1 MMMKTF
7 IMSSMVVTVLLFSLN
22 QLCAIDR
29 GPTAAFSYSPLGSGY
44 LNTPGPDGRSGDSA
58 KPKSDSRLTSASR
71 LYLSGGYYY
80 DFLQADLSYTRTKVD
95 QQISDFSSDT
105 DSMSGIDS
113 SLMLRGGYRFSI
125 PGDTS
130 YTWLFLGLK
139 RYDFTSIRGTDVT
152 AYGWLAGYSGFYS
165 IGLSSDYEFV
175 IALDLYLGT
184 YRFDSFSSDNGYEHA
199 RKRYSVTAG
208 GGIGAGVQYE
218 PYNVT
223 LLLKISADINRI
235 AYEANYLGHARK
247 FSVGTASGCLGLEVR
262 YAIPNERYNEKK

>member
-1 MMMKTF
+1 MMLKTF
-7 IMSSMVVTVLLFSLN
+7 LVSSIIVTGLLLSIKP
-22 QLCAIDR
+22 LCAVDS
-29 GPTAAFSYSPLGSGY
+29 GPIAAFSYSPAGSGY
-44 LNTPGPDGRSGDSA
+44 LSFPGPDGHSGDSA
-58 KPKSDSRLTSASR
+58 EPKSDSRFTSASR

-80 DFLQADLSYTRTKVD
+80 DFLQADLSYTRTSVD
-95 QQISDFSSDT
+95 RQISDFSSDT
-105 DSMSGIDS
+105 DLMSGIDS

-139 RYDFTSIRGTDVT
+139 RYDFSAERGTDVT

-175 IALDLYLGT
+175 IALDLYVGT
-184 YRFDSFSSDNGYEHA
+184 YRFDRFSSDSGYEHV

-223 LLLKISADINRI
+223 LLLKLSADMNSI
-235 AYEANYLGHARK
+235 AYDAQYQGHARK
-247 FSVGTASGCLGLEVR
+247 FSAGTASGCLGFEVR
-262 YAIPNERYNEKK
+262 YSIPNERYNEKK